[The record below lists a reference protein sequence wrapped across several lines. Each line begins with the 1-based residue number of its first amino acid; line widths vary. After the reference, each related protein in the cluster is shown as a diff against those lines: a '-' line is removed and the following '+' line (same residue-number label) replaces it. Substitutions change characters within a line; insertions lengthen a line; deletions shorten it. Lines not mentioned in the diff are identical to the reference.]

1 MKKMLII
8 VTTVF
13 LVVMI
18 MLSVFLINIKNKNR
32 QLQQINLQ
40 YEQYINKEIYGTE
53 LATLINKSIDNNIKY
68 NIQKDENGNYIQDGN
83 YSIRITIKM
92 LATQEI
98 YEMEKIF
105 DHKVEQF
112 IELFNNSKFKASK
125 VLYHENTGRISQ
137 IDFEQTQ
144 E

>member
-1 MKKMLII
+1 MKKTLII
-8 VTTVF
+8 VSIIF
-13 LVVMI
+13 III
-18 MLSVFLINIKNKNR
+18 MVLLSIFLINIKNKNR
-32 QLQQINLQ
+32 QLQQINMQ
-40 YEQYINKEIYGTE
+40 FEHYINNEIYGTE
-53 LATLINKSIDNNIKY
+53 LATLINKSIDNNKKY
-68 NIQKDENGNYIQDGN
+68 NVPKDENGIYISDNN
-83 YSIRITIKM
+83 YSIKITIKM

-112 IELFNNSKFKASK
+112 IELFNNSKFKANN

>member
-8 VTTVF
+8 VATVF
-13 LVVMI
+13 LIVMI
-18 MLSVFLINIKNKNR
+18 SLSIFLINIKNKNR
-32 QLQQINLQ
+32 QLQQINMQ
-40 YEQYINKEIYGTE
+40 YEQYINKDIYGTE
-53 LATLINKSIDNNIKY
+53 LATLINKSIDNNKKY
-68 NIQKDENGNYIQDGN
+68 NIEKDENGIYIPDNN
-83 YSIRITIKM
+83 YSIKITIKM
-92 LATQEI
+92 LATQEV

-112 IELFNNSKFKASK
+112 IELFNNSKFKANN

>member
-8 VTTVF
+8 VTTIF

-18 MLSVFLINIKNKNR
+18 ILSIFLINIKNENR
-32 QLQQINLQ
+32 KLQQINMQ

-53 LATLINKSIDNNIKY
+53 LATLINKSIDNNQKY
-68 NIQKDENGNYIQDGN
+68 NIPKDENGIYIQDNN
-83 YSIRITIKM
+83 YSIKITIKM
-92 LATQEI
+92 LATQEV

-105 DHKVEQF
+105 EYKVEQF
-112 IELFNNSKFKASK
+112 IELFNNSKFKASN
-125 VLYHENTGRISQ
+125 VLYHQNTGRISQ

>member
-1 MKKMLII
+1 MKKTLII
-8 VTTVF
+8 VGIIF
-13 LVVMI
+13 III
-18 MLSVFLINIKNKNR
+18 MVLLSIFLINIKNKNR
-32 QLQQINLQ
+32 QLQQLNMQ
-40 YEQYINKEIYGTE
+40 FEHYINNEIYGTE
-53 LATLINKSIDNNIKY
+53 LATLINKSIDNNKKY
-68 NIQKDENGNYIQDGN
+68 NVPKDENGIYISDNN
-83 YSIRITIKM
+83 YSIKITIKM

-112 IELFNNSKFKASK
+112 IELFNNSKFKANN

>member
-1 MKKMLII
+1 MKKTLII
-8 VTTVF
+8 VGIIF
-13 LVVMI
+13 III
-18 MLSVFLINIKNKNR
+18 MVLLSIFLINIKNQNR
-32 QLQQINLQ
+32 QLQQINSQ

-53 LATLINKSIDNNIKY
+53 LATLINKSIDNNKKY
-68 NIQKDENGNYIQDGN
+68 NVPKDENGIYIKDNN
-83 YSIRITIKM
+83 YSIKITIKM
-92 LATQEI
+92 LATQEV

-105 DHKVEQF
+105 EHKVEQF